1 MHSKMSV
8 LREAVKSNKIEEVQ
22 ELIANGIDVNE
33 VSTNLQQTALHL
45 AAGLGHDQILELLI
59 SNGGHIDAKDKKGH
73 TPLYYAIGHN

>member
-22 ELIANGIDVNE
+22 ELIANGVDVNE

-45 AAGLGHDQILELLI
+45 AAGL
-59 SNGGHIDAKDKKGH
+59 
-73 TPLYYAIGHN
+73 